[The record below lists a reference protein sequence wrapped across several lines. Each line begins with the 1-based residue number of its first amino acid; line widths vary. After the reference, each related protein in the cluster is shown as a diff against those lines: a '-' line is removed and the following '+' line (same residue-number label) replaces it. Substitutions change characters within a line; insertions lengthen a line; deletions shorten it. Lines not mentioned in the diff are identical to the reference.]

1 MSIFDIHAYLEGYP
15 IPGVNQNALQVM
27 QQMQQRGIDRVTLL
41 SARAAQVDP
50 LSGNRILSAMMK
62 QGPGIYGC
70 LTANLNRVD
79 VSVQAIR
86 DLLGQRKFISV
97 LLTSHT
103 PKEPLHPLVADEILN
118 ACRRYQKP
126 IYINTPN
133 AACVQ
138 VGLHLAKT
146 YNMHKF
152 IFLGMGGV
160 DWRTAIAAAQQ
171 ATNIYLESSGPLDR
185 AKIPAAAE
193 ALGAHRILFGSG
205 YPYTDPAA
213 AIGLIEESELSP
225 VAQRNILFENSAKLF
240 NLEDIES
247 REEAE

>member
-27 QQMQQRGIDRVTLL
+27 QKMKERGIDRAILL
-41 SARAAQVDP
+41 SARAAKVDP
-50 LSGNRILSAMMK
+50 LSGNRILRAMMD
-62 QGPGIYGC
+62 QSPGLFGC
-70 LTANLNRVD
+70 LTANLNRAD

-86 DLLGQRKFISV
+86 DLLGQKRFVSV

-103 PKEPLHPLVADEILN
+103 PKEPLHPLVADELLN

-138 VGLHLAKT
+138 VALQLART

-152 IFLGMGGV
+152 ILLGMGGV
-160 DWRTAIAAAQQ
+160 DWRTGIAAAQL
-171 ATNIYLESSGPLDR
+171 ATNIFLETSGPLDR

-193 ALGAHRILFGSG
+193 AIGAHRILFGSG
-205 YPYTDPAA
+205 FPYMDPAA
-213 AIGLIEESELSP
+213 AIGLIQESDLSEH
-225 VAQRNILFENSAKLF
+225 AKQNILFENGAKLF
-240 NLEDIES
+240 NLDEVEN
-247 REEAE
+247 EAA